1 MASFFLVSVAILCA
15 LMFFI
20 ISNFELAKGSLY
32 DGVLLLRLN
41 FWIGLLGIGLLVYP
55 FSVSLVLLFEESR
68 LADCE
73 LPLGIRL
80 GFLAAPASVP

>member
-41 FWIGLLGIGLLVYP
+41 FWIGLLVYP

>member
-41 FWIGLLGIGLLVYP
+41 CWIGLLVYP